1 MLTTTYILEVKYMEI
16 PLFKAISP
24 SEKILFVSSNF
35 IMKAVNSISKRFQ
48 DSKELKLE
56 FSWTT
61 LQIQLKKKRANFTFS
76 YVSGG
81 NENW

>member
-35 IMKAVNSISKRFQ
+35 IMKAVNSISKKIPRFQ
-48 DSKELKLE
+48 RTKVRIFLDHITNSIEE
-56 FSWTT
+56 
-61 LQIQLKKKRANFTFS
+61 KKGKFHFLLCF
-76 YVSGG
+76 
-81 NENW
+81 WW